1 MMNYFSYLREI
12 VKVKIEN
19 LVGAGEIPTG
29 LELAGV
35 SAEAPRDSAHGDVAI
50 NAALVLAKQA
60 RMKPRD
66 IAERLAAQL
75 SGESV
80 VSSVE
85 VAGPG
90 FINVSLRDDFWSERL
105 REILAAGPAYG
116 DSRIGNADKINVEY
130 VSANPTGPLHVG
142 HGRGAVYGD
151 ALANLLKK
159 AGFDVVR
166 EYYIND
172 AGAQIDALARSLHWR
187 YREACGDAVGDMPEG
202 LYPGDYLV
210 DAATALKD
218 RDGEVWKSA
227 AEAEWLPALRE
238 FSIDAMMAL
247 IRDDLVDIGIRHD
260 LFSSER
266 TLQSSGSI
274 DQALKRLVEHGD
286 IYEGVL
292 EPPKGKVPDDWE
304 PRPQTLFK
312 ASSYGDDVDRPLH
325 KSDGSWTYFAADIAY
340 HLDKVERGART
351 LIDVWGADHGGYVKR
366 VQAALSALTG
376 GQAILDV
383 KLCSMVRVLERGEP
397 VRMSKRAGDFVTLRD
412 VIDAVGKD
420 VVRFIM
426 LTRRNDAP
434 LDFDLAT
441 VTEQSRDNPVF
452 YVQYAH
458 ARACSIKRRLA
469 ESFEDINV
477 DNIDWQTI
485 GFDELTDPGEMALI
499 KRLAGW
505 PQLVETAALAHEP
518 HRVAFYLADVAAEF
532 HAHWNKGNENAQKR
546 FVVADDRELSIAR
559 VGLVQAVAHVIASGL
574 DVMGVTP
581 VEEMR

>member
-1 MMNYFSYLREI
+1 MNYFNHFRDV
-12 VKVKIEN
+12 VKEKIEDIVAAGDIPDGLN
-19 LVGAGEIPTG
+19 LD
-29 LELAGV
+29 GV
-35 SAEAPRDSAHGDVAI
+35 AAAAPRDAAHGDVAI

-66 IAERLAAQL
+66 IADRLAKQL
-75 SGESV
+75 AGDSEI
-80 VSSVE
+80 SSVD

-90 FINVSLRDDFWSERL
+90 FINLSLEDVFWSARL
-105 REILAAGPAYG
+105 KEILAAGPKYG
-116 DSRIGNADKINVEY
+116 GSGIGDGETVNVEY

-142 HGRGAVYGD
+142 HGRGAVFGD
-151 ALANLLKK
+151 ALAKLLEK
-159 AGFDVVR
+159 AGHDVVR

-187 YREACGDAVGDMPEG
+187 YREACGELPGQMPEG
-202 LYPGDYLV
+202 LYPGDYLI
-210 DAATALKD
+210 DAAAALRE
-218 RDGEVWKSA
+218 RDGERWKDQPESVWL
-227 AEAEWLPALRE
+227 EPLRD
-238 FSIDAMMAL
+238 FAIDAMLAL
-247 IRDDLVDIGIRHD
+247 IRDDLAAIGIRHD
-260 LFSSER
+260 LFFSER
-266 TLQSSGSI
+266 TLHASGRTE
-274 DQALKRLVEHGD
+274 QALERLAENGV

-304 PRPQTLFK
+304 PRPQTLFR
-312 ASSYGDDVDRPLH
+312 ASDYGDDVDRPL
-325 KSDGSWTYFAADIAY
+325 KKNDGSWTYFASDIAY
-340 HLDKVERGART
+340 HLDKVERGAT
-351 LIDVWGADHGGYVKR
+351 SLIDVWGADHGGYVKR
-366 VQAALSALTG
+366 VQAALSALTNG
-376 GQAILDV
+376 AATLDV

-412 VIDAVGKD
+412 VIDAVGRD

-426 LTRRNDAP
+426 LTRRNDAS
-434 LDFDLAT
+434 LDFDLAA

-469 ESFEDINV
+469 ECFDDIVV
-477 DNIDWQTI
+477 DNIDWQTVE
-485 GFDELTDPGEMALI
+485 FDRLTDPGERALI

-518 HRVAFYLADVAAEF
+518 HRVAFFLADVAAKF
-532 HAHWNKGNENAQKR
+532 HAHWNKGNENAAMR
-546 FVVADDRELSIAR
+546 FVITDDRELSIAR
-559 VGLVQAVAHVIASGL
+559 AGLVQAVAHVIASGL